1 MHSTSRRL
9 PRPMSVGPRAL
20 AAMAALAV
28 AAPVA
33 AAAQSG
39 PEVLRTAMERYAE
52 RHEGIENY
60 TVVQSVMGFE
70 TATYFEPD
78 TIDGRVVFM
87 PRSTTGSDAAQR
99 VPESPWASFA
109 QMEERAEHVGSETVD
124 GVQAHVVENTDLEGI
139 DVWSPGAAGT
149 EFQPE
154 TLRLLI
160 GEDDYLIREMR
171 MTGSVTAQ
179 GGPQD
184 VTFTAR
190 FSDYREVDGL
200 THPFRSEINVE
211 GLQSRLSEEEMAS
224 MREMMEQMENM
235 PEAQRQMMRQMMGD
249 QFEQIERMMTEGTM
263 DLTVEVTEVRVN
275 AGPPGNG

>member
-1 MHSTSRRL
+1 MNAISRQPL
-9 PRPMSVGPRAL
+9 RPFSNLGQVALVAVL
-20 AAMAALAV
+20 AAGV
-28 AAPVA
+28 PVPI
-33 AAAQSG
+33 AAQSG
-39 PEVLRTAMERYAE
+39 PEVLRTAVERYEA
-52 RHEGIENY
+52 RHDGIDDY

-70 TATYFEPD
+70 TTTYFERD
-78 TIDGRVVFM
+78 TIDGRVVFL
-87 PRSTTGSDAAQR
+87 PQSTTGSDAAQR

-109 QMEERAEHVGSETVD
+109 AMEERAVHAGFETVD
-124 GVQAHVVENTDLEGI
+124 GVRAHVVEITDLEGI
-139 DVWSPGAAGT
+139 DVWSPQATGA

-154 TLRLLI
+154 TLRLLL
-160 GEDDYLIREMR
+160 GEDDYLVREMR

-179 GGPQD
+179 GGPQS

-200 THPFRSEINVE
+200 THPFRSEINIE
-211 GLQSRLSEEEMAS
+211 GLQSQLSEEEMAS
-224 MREMMEQMENM
+224 MREMMEQMQDM

-263 DLTVEVTEVRVN
+263 DVTVEVTEVRVN